1 MKDVHPSANKNAIF
15 KLLREFVVMFTYLFG
30 SSSRPQFET
39 SRHDRLFI
47 LPIPCGNL
55 LITLHD
61 VFSSVMAV
69 HDSIL
74 KYQKDSS

>member
-1 MKDVHPSANKNAIF
+1 MKDVHPSANKNAIS

-55 LITLHD
+55 LRITLHD
-61 VFSSVMAV
+61 RFISVMAV

-74 KYQKDSS
+74 